1 VFPIGF
7 AADRDSALAPLRG
20 KLAPSMEARS
30 SSPSVRPLAS
40 TSAVDVAK
48 QICSNVEQ
56 VLEGKREVVE
66 LSVAA
71 LLARGHLLIE
81 DVPGVGKTTLAR
93 SLAASIGLEFRRIQF
108 TSDLMPADVLGGSIY
123 SSQTGQ
129 FTFRKGPVFTN
140 VLLADEINRT
150 TPKTQSALLEA
161 MGEHR
166 VTIDGETY
174 TLDEPFFVL
183 ATQNPEEF
191 YGTYPLPE
199 SQLDRFLMR
208 LRIGYPPEAVE
219 RQVLSRRRALDPT
232 DELVPIVS
240 RRDLLAAQEA
250 VDRVRTS
257 DELLDYLHS
266 IVLATRATPLLS
278 IGVSTRGA
286 LALDRAVRAYA
297 LVLGRGYAIP
307 DDVKAVAVAVLAHRV
322 RAAGNREGLS
332 ASGDGE
338 RVIRELLSSLPVPV

>member
-1 VFPIGF
+1 
-7 AADRDSALAPLRG
+7 
-20 KLAPSMEARS
+20 MEARS
-30 SSPSVRPLAS
+30 STSSPPSRAFSATS
-40 TSAVDVAK
+40 TVEVA
-48 QICSNVEQ
+48 QRIRANVER
-56 VLEGKREVVE
+56 VLEGKREVIE
-66 LSVAA
+66 LAVAS

-93 SLAASIGLEFRRIQF
+93 ALAASVGLDFRRIQF

-123 SSQTGQ
+123 SGQTGQ

-166 VTIDGETY
+166 VSIDGETHI
-174 TLDEPFFVL
+174 LPEPFFVL

-208 LRIGYPPEAVE
+208 LRIGYPPQDVE
-219 RQVLSRRRALDPT
+219 RQVLARRRVADPI
-232 DELVPIVS
+232 DELEPVAS
-240 RRDLLAAQEA
+240 ERELLATQEA
-250 VDRVRTS
+250 VDRVRTT
-257 DELLDYLHS
+257 DDLLDYLHS
-266 IVLATRATPLLS
+266 IVLATRTTPLLS

-286 LALDRAVRAYA
+286 LALERAVRAYA
-297 LVLGRGYAIP
+297 LVLGRSYAIP
-307 DDVKAVAVAVLAHRV
+307 DDVKSVAVAVLAHRV
-322 RAAGNREGLS
+322 RASGARDGVS
-332 ASGDGE
+332 ASADGE
-338 RVIRELLSSLPVPV
+338 RVIRELLASLPVPV